1 MSRLIYVVPW
11 AICDTE
17 NLYIKKVEQKDP
29 VVPKEQEPVEDWT
42 VQKVIPSPDKR
53 SKDIYILVDVYR
65 GYDFQN
71 PNRQVSVLDVTNS
84 ISRLQEL
91 GYQPADEGD
100 RLYIR
105 QKVLKWDKPEKQGKK
120 KK

>member
-1 MSRLIYVVPW
+1 MSRLIYVIPW

-17 NLYIKKVEQKDP
+17 NLYIKKVEQKEP

-53 SKDIYILVDVYR
+53 SKDRYILVDVYR
-65 GYDFQN
+65 GYDFKN

-84 ISRLQEL
+84 IEHLNEL
-91 GYQPADEGD
+91 GYQPASEEE
-100 RLYIR
+100 RNYIR
-105 QKVLKWDKPEKQGKK
+105 QKVLQWDKPEKQRRKK
-120 KK
+120 K

>member
-42 VQKVIPSPDKR
+42 VQQVIPSPDKR

-91 GYQPADEGD
+91 GYQPAGEGD

-105 QKVLKWDKPEKQGKK
+105 QKVLKWDKLEKQGKK